1 MRRTY
6 LLEGDEEGN
15 RLNADYEN
23 GMVTVW
29 NYLMER
35 PNHPDPMRRSVRR
48 DLFTIPVNRL
58 LALTDA
64 IKMQMDKEKEQ

>member
-1 MRRTY
+1 MRHTY

-15 RLNADYEN
+15 RLNVDYED

-29 NYLMER
+29 NSLVER
-35 PNHPDPMRRSVRR
+35 PNHPDPMRRRIR
-48 DLFTIPVNRL
+48 KDLFRIPVNRL

-64 IKMQMDKEKEQ
+64 IKMQMDKEQ